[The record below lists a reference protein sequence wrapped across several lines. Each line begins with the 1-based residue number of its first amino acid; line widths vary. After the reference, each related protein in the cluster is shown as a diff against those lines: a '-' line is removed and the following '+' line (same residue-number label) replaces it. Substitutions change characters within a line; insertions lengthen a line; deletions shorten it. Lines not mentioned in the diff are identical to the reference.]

1 MVLCPHLGAAAPPAR
16 IAVSNPRVGWR
27 GGGAVA
33 PKGSDIDV
41 ASSVREHPGGLV
53 AAMLGAKVTHEFT
66 VKEKHVSVDV
76 NFEIC

>member
-1 MVLCPHLGAAAPPAR
+1 
-16 IAVSNPRVGWR
+16 
-27 GGGAVA
+27 
-33 PKGSDIDV
+33 
-41 ASSVREHPGGLV
+41 VREHPGGLV